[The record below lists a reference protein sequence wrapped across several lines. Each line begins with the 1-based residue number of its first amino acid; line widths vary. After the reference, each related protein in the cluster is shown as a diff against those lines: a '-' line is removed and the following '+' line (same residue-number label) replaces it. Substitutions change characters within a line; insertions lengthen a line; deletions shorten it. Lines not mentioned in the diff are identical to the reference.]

1 MDQIIKDP
9 WAGLRQLQCITFLG
23 KGSGWRSLKVGVCQR
38 EQALQRT
45 CGGHGEEGILPQ
57 HRQGPV
63 SGTSLQGSLGGGP
76 DRGGNQQGKQEAG
89 RRPGHRKPHGISGQW
104 GWVRSRC
111 LWCLCGVMG
120 EGQTETL
127 LGGKAASGVHST
139 AGEHRGADDLKRV
152 CVWLPMSPSSA
163 TWPAPCPEV
172 HILSCSSSRSD
183 G

>member
-76 DRGGNQQGKQEAG
+76 DRGGNRQGKQEAG
-89 RRPGHRKPHGISGQW
+89 RRPGHRKPHGISGHW

-120 EGQTETL
+120 EGQTDTHAFEVVCSSVLTSCTVDPRGCHL
-127 LGGKAASGVHST
+127 ASTVS
-139 AGEHRGADDLKRV
+139 RGAYPKLQLFAK
-152 CVWLPMSPSSA
+152 
-163 TWPAPCPEV
+163 
-172 HILSCSSSRSD
+172 
-183 G
+183 